1 MRGSSSTGYRL
12 AVFERSIPMSSK
24 SRKSLGVILAF
35 SLAVCVFS
43 LAASPQQSGKKSAGT
58 TVTGCLQK
66 GDEPNEFAI
75 TGENGKNYE
84 LVSRSV
90 KLAEHVGH
98 KVSVTG
104 TPIGEKGEEKEK
116 EAGEAWAGKIQVTN
130 LKMVSE
136 TCK

>member
-1 MRGSSSTGYRL
+1 
-12 AVFERSIPMSSK
+12 MSSK
-24 SRKSLGVILAF
+24 SKKSLTVVLAF
-35 SLAVCVFS
+35 FLAVCVFS
-43 LAASPQQSGKKSAGT
+43 LAASAQQAGKKSAGT

-90 KLAEHVGH
+90 KLSEHVGH

-116 EAGEAWAGKIQVTN
+116 EAGEGWAGKIQVTN

>member
-1 MRGSSSTGYRL
+1 
-12 AVFERSIPMSSK
+12 MSSK
-24 SRKSLGVILAF
+24 STQSLALILAVF
-35 SLAVCVFS
+35 FAPAVSAF
-43 LAASPQQSGKKSAGT
+43 AATAQKGSKPANSV

-66 GDEPNEFAI
+66 GDEAGEFAI

-90 KLAEHVGH
+90 KLSEHAGH

-104 TPIGEKGEEKEK
+104 TLIGEEKEENQKK
-116 EAGEAWAGKIQVTN
+116 EEGEGWSGKIRVSS

>member
-1 MRGSSSTGYRL
+1 
-12 AVFERSIPMSSK
+12 MSSK
-24 SRKSLGVILAF
+24 SKKSLTVVLAF
-35 SLAVCVFS
+35 FLAVCVFS
-43 LAASPQQSGKKSAGT
+43 FAASAQQGGKKSAGT

-116 EAGEAWAGKIQVTN
+116 EAGKAWAGKIQVTN

>member
-1 MRGSSSTGYRL
+1 
-12 AVFERSIPMSSK
+12 MSSK
-24 SRKSLGVILAF
+24 STRSFVLILAVF
-35 SLAVCVFS
+35 ALAVSAF
-43 LAASPQQSGKKSAGT
+43 AASPEQGSKQAGSL

-66 GDEPNEFAI
+66 GDEAGEFAI

-90 KLAEHVGH
+90 NLSEHVGH

-104 TPIGEKGEEKEK
+104 TLIGEKNEENEKKEEGE
-116 EAGEAWAGKIQVTN
+116 GWSGKVRVSS
-130 LKMVSE
+130 LKMVSD

>member
-1 MRGSSSTGYRL
+1 
-12 AVFERSIPMSSK
+12 MSSK
-24 SRKSLGVILAF
+24 SRKWLSVILAF
-35 SLAVCVFS
+35 FLAVCVFS
-43 LAASPQQSGKKSAGT
+43 LAASAQQGSKKSANT

-66 GDEPNEFAI
+66 GDEADEFAI

-84 LVSRSV
+84 LVSRNV
-90 KLAEHVGH
+90 KLSEHVGH

-116 EAGEAWAGKIQVTN
+116 EAGEGWAGKIQVTS

>member
-1 MRGSSSTGYRL
+1 MAGRT
-12 AVFERSIPMSSK
+12 
-24 SRKSLGVILAF
+24 RKSLSLILG
-35 SLAVCVFS
+35 SVLPVCVFTFVAS
-43 LAASPQQSGKKSAGT
+43 AQREEKEAAST

-66 GDEPNEFAI
+66 GDEADVFAI
-75 TGENGKNYE
+75 TGENGKSYE
-84 LVSRSV
+84 LVSRNV
-90 KLAEHVGH
+90 KLSAHVGH

-116 EAGEAWAGKIQVTN
+116 EAGEGWAGKIQVTN